1 MTDIPEKR
9 SIRIN
14 PDLFKFPTANSTRKK
29 REPGQNTP
37 NIKVRGTPQEKNSKT
52 LKRNLLKYIRRQQ
65 DQLHKE
71 TAKKDKYETN
81 KTDIVDVTTPSTSHD
96 FKDSLDYLLKLTK
109 ETENRQKT
117 TPKQHTLKHRTNL
130 DVSDI
135 LNHINVSIPTTN
147 EMVSLEMHIGLNQS
161 HAHITQN
168 YPRKI
173 ATTEPQYGCL
183 KNGNKP
189 TFRSW
194 KNHTQ
199 RANPTL
205 PTNIN
210 STQQMIPSNID
221 PTSQRIQNIQQ
232 RSKINRINQLASSPE
247 PKRNVGESQKF
258 SDILKR
264 EQMKQM
270 KTLNVPKKIKR
281 PKQCQKTMRRT
292 YRVGRSKVAPRISV
306 LVSNRTI
313 RKNVTT
319 QAQLLKQTPMKDVKQ
334 YLIKHGFIRIG
345 SIAPNEVLRRM
356 FETAKMMCG
365 EVHNHNPENVLYNFL
380 NGEGEP

>member
-1 MTDIPEKR
+1 MSDIPEKR

-14 PDLFKFPTANSTRKK
+14 PDLFKFPTTNSTRKK

-65 DQLHKE
+65 EQLHKE
-71 TAKKDKYETN
+71 TSKKDKYETN

-130 DVSDI
+130 DIGDV
-135 LNHINVSIPTTN
+135 LNRTN
-147 EMVSLEMHIGLNQS
+147 EMVSLEMPIGLNQS
-161 HAHITQN
+161 PIYISQN
-168 YPRKI
+168 YPRKP
-173 ATTEPQYGCL
+173 TTIEPQYGCL

-199 RANPTL
+199 RSHPTI
-205 PTNIN
+205 IN
-210 STQQMIPSNID
+210 STQQMLPSNIVTNMD
-221 PTSQRIQNIQQ
+221 PTSQRIQQIQQ

-365 EVHNHNPENVLYNFL
+365 EVHNHNPENILYNFL